1 MFGAHHD
8 STLARAKRKAAQD
21 AKDKE
26 QRRHDMIEALRRAK
40 EAAGDTAEIARR
52 ERQKRHGEVLE
63 RWPANW

>member
-1 MFGAHHD
+1 MFGAHRA

-26 QRRHDMIEALRRAK
+26 QRRHEMIEALRRAK
-40 EAAGDTAEIARR
+40 ESADDPAEQARR
-52 ERQKRHGEVLE
+52 ERARRHSEVLE

>member
-1 MFGAHHD
+1 MFGAPHD
-8 STLARAKRKAAQD
+8 SPLARAKRKAAQD

-40 EAAGDTAEIARR
+40 EAAGDAAEVARR

>member
-8 STLARAKRKAAQD
+8 STLARAKRKAAQE

-26 QRRHDMIEALRRAK
+26 QRRFDMIEALRKAK
-40 EAAGDTAEIARR
+40 QDAADPEEIARR
-52 ERQKRHGEVLE
+52 ERKRRHEDVLE

>member
-26 QRRHDMIEALRRAK
+26 QRRYDMIEALRNAK
-40 EAAGDTAEIARR
+40 KAAADPEEITRR
-52 ERQKRHGEVLE
+52 ERARRHKDSLE